1 MNRGHWKDFSSYE
14 PEEKSRRRRGVTNDS
29 SDDEPPPEVQVKK
42 GYSWS
47 DELGIAIAAL
57 VEDGQRNL
65 IDWTKEVKY
74 HHRSWHD
81 LTSDCCWRVDS
92 NARYWYPSEDR
103 RGNRRER

>member
-14 PEEKSRRRRGVTNDS
+14 PEEKSKKRRGITNDS

-57 VEDGQRNL
+57 VEDGQKNL
-65 IDWTKEVKY
+65 IDWTKEVIC
-74 HHRSWHD
+74 HHSSTHD
-81 LTSDCCWRVDS
+81 LSLNAVLVDS
-92 NARYWYPSEDR
+92 DARNWDASEDR
-103 RGNRRER
+103 TGH